1 VAYRADIEIAV
12 KGAQELK
19 RLQDQVSATS
29 KLVDGLN
36 NYLSNIGDGGVVRN
50 INNLNAAVAETA
62 AVFNKAALGTD
73 EATIAAKEY
82 LTATNNANAGL
93 REKANLLAQIQA
105 KETASRRRTVPGDAG
120 TGQQTPA
127 LPPQLIKTYEIGK
140 NWVTFFQDAA
150 AVAVDLKAR
159 SLNTQKNWNDFFATA
174 AQAAVNVKANSLN
187 TKASWNDFFATAAQA
202 AVNVKANSLN
212 TKASWNDFFAT
223 AAQAAVNVKANSL
236 NTKASWNDFFA
247 TAAQAAVNVKANSLN
262 TKASWNDFFATAAQA
277 AVNVKANALN
287 TKASWNNFF
296 ATAAQAAVNVKANA
310 LNTKAS
316 WNDFFATAAQAAVN
330 LKANSLN
337 TKASWNDFFATAA
350 QAAVNVKANALNT
363 KASWNKF
370 FAEAPGERRRLTG
383 NGGTSGGGGGKG
395 GGGPAKGLAGFLGK
409 PGVTDAMMGAGFPL
423 LFGAGP
429 GAILGGGGGGFLG
442 GSMGA
447 AGGPAGMALGIA
459 LSAVGQTLD
468 QTFVKI
474 ADLSKAADMLNVD
487 GLRDSVLAVNSDL
500 DVTVERLIKAGQANA
515 AQTEIAKQVTLQTG
529 LLPEQTAATSQAVN
543 GLGTAWNEVVGAVSG
558 LLSIIGTPFVTA
570 LAVIAQGIAKV
581 VQGINYSLQ
590 LVLRTAPLL
599 ALQGKLVTAI
609 SNALPAINEEQE
621 KIRAEIE
628 KQTDSYS
635 IQIGLALKVE
645 AIDKR
650 RNKGNSVAAKINNN
664 ELDRQEKQLQLNAKV
679 EKEIQDVRL
688 KNKGQDTKLLEDQ
701 IKGLAEIEKREI
713 NRATARQRERLE
725 LEKINEQYGSILKG
739 LERTAALGE
748 QRTLLAQLAGA
759 LTEEEAQILNTLNE
773 QSLVIDTIL
782 AKRRQLAELEQGGAG
797 TQQLSALVKEI
808 TALENKTIQ
817 LDIQVRKESLEQ
829 IRRDLESAT
838 AAANRQLDIQVNTI
852 QGQNTLYQSQLQLL
866 QAQNSLS
873 LQRIDQEEAF
883 LRKTIETT
891 DNVKTQEEAY
901 RALFVVAEARYKIAL
916 FNIKIERAATIAEI
930 ESRLQ
935 LLDIEVRRQQ
945 IKYEE
950 LRVLALEAK
959 ARGILKQ
966 AHLEALQLQGGVV
979 ELQKR
984 SYNFAVENAGIQRKI
999 ADTFYRQ
1006 KVEAAGLA
1014 YNQEVAALRTERLAS
1029 GMERAAS
1036 ASMSMQNSLASTTTR
1051 TLPYGAIVTDKFGRS
1066 YTVGQG
1072 SSNNSGSLAAIPFQP
1087 FAKGGMVTKP
1097 TLGLIGE
1104 GGENEFIIPQSKAAG
1119 FAANY
1124 LSGARGASAIPSG
1137 GGGDTMPTINIQ
1149 TGPVMQQGGQNYVSM
1164 PDMERA
1170 LETLATTLLTNNRT
1184 PGGRRFQGVN

>member
-1 VAYRADIEIAV
+1 MAFRADLEIAV

-19 RLQDQVSATS
+19 RLQDQVSDTS
-29 KLVDGLN
+29 KLVDELN

-120 TGQQTPA
+120 TGQQMPA

-159 SLNTQKNWNDFFATA
+159 T
-174 AQAAVNVKANSLN
+174 
-187 TKASWNDFFATAAQA
+187 
-202 AVNVKANSLN
+202 
-212 TKASWNDFFAT
+212 
-223 AAQAAVNVKANSL
+223 
-236 NTKASWNDFFA
+236 
-247 TAAQAAVNVKANSLN
+247 
-262 TKASWNDFFATAAQA
+262 
-277 AVNVKANALN
+277 
-287 TKASWNNFF
+287 
-296 ATAAQAAVNVKANA
+296 
-310 LNTKAS
+310 
-316 WNDFFATAAQAAVN
+316 
-330 LKANSLN
+330 LN

-383 NGGTSGGGGGKG
+383 NGGTSGGGGGGGK

-459 LSAVGQTLD
+459 LSAVGQILD

-487 GLRDSVLAVNSDL
+487 GLRDSVLAVSSDL
-500 DVTVERLIKAGQANA
+500 DVTVERLIKAGKANA

-570 LAVIAQGIAKV
+570 LAVIAQGIAKT
-581 VQGINYSLQ
+581 VQLINYALQ
-590 LVLRTAPLL
+590 LVIRTSPPL
-599 ALQGKLVTAI
+599 ALLEKLFTAI
-609 SNALPAINEEQE
+609 GNALPAINEEQD

-635 IQIGLALKVE
+635 IQIGLALKLE
-645 AIDKR
+645 DIDKR

-679 EKEIQDVRL
+679 EEKIEDVRL
-688 KNKGQDTKLLEDQ
+688 KYKGQDTKLLEDQ

-797 TQQLSALVKEI
+797 TQQLSALAKEI

-817 LDIQVRKESLEQ
+817 LDIQVRKDALEQ
-829 IRRDLESAT
+829 IRRDLESGT

-901 RALFVVAEARYKIAL
+901 RALFVVAKARYKIAL

-930 ESRLQ
+930 KSRLQ
-935 LLDIEVRRQQ
+935 LLDIAVRRQQ

-959 ARGILKQ
+959 ARGIIKKE
-966 AHLEALQLQGGVV
+966 HLEALQLQGGVV

-999 ADTFYRQ
+999 ADTVYRQ

-1036 ASMSMQNSLASTTTR
+1036 ASMSMQNSLAANTLTEKIYGATTTTR
-1051 TLPYGAIVTDKFGRS
+1051 TLPTGTPIP
-1066 YTVGQG
+1066 G
-1072 SSNNSGSLAAIPFQP
+1072 SKVVP
-1087 FAKGGMVTKP
+1087 FARGGIVTKP
-1097 TLGLIGE
+1097 TLAIVGE
-1104 GGENEFIIPQSKAAG
+1104 AGTEYIVPQSKAEG

-1124 LSGARGASAIPSG
+1124 LSGARGASAVPSG

-1149 TGPVMQQGGQNYVSM
+1149 TGPIMQQNGQNYVSM